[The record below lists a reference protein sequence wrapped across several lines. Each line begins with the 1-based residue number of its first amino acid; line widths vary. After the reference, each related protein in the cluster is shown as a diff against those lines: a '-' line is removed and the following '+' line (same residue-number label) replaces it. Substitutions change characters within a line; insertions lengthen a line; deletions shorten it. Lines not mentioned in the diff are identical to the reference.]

1 MKVSN
6 NLTLCGVLVTYFSHI
21 PDRISCGG
29 AANEEDFLAD
39 DGWREEDLDANV
51 FGRLEAVEVVEATVP
66 RV

>member
-1 MKVSN
+1 M
-6 NLTLCGVLVTYFSHI
+6 TYFSHI

-51 FGRLEAVEVVEATVP
+51 FGRLEAVEVVEAMVL

>member
-6 NLTLCGVLVTYFSHI
+6 NLTLWGVLVTYFSHI

-39 DGWREEDLDANV
+39 VGWREEGLDVGV
-51 FGRLEAVEVVEATVP
+51 FGRFEAVEVVEAMVP